1 MAFIKFFCGFFLI
14 RSFLLLR
21 WLIKDCDFVLDVLDC
36 LVDFCWPRWGKQINL
51 LELVDRFD
59 IMGEVLFL
67 FFLLLCW
74 LLMLWLL
81 LLIGLALL

>member
-1 MAFIKFFCGFFLI
+1 
-14 RSFLLLR
+14 
-21 WLIKDCDFVLDVLDC
+21 VLDC
-36 LVDFCWPRWGKQINL
+36 LVDFCWSCWGKQIDL

-67 FFLLLCW
+67 FLLLLCW